1 MLNQLAKD
9 LEAVKGTVRG
19 ELKIISELDFCKSC
33 RGIIKQFN
41 DKFPEIK
48 LVLINGT
55 N

>member
-33 RGIIKQFN
+33 RGIIKHLMISFL
-41 DKFPEIK
+41 K
-48 LVLINGT
+48 
-55 N
+55 